1 MIDYDG
7 SGVALLIVEKT
18 IVFISIFILMYVGN
32 KRNWKWYRL
41 SETLDKKTYLT
52 RWKWLT
58 LGCFLVFMLNK
69 NIENAFLYITLC
81 LATAVPVYSIMLATI
96 SRRTLVLK
104 YGELIQAIT
113 VLLLLVVPPLYEM
126 VLWIIYVGLYFL
138 PENKENTI
146 PA

>member
-7 SGVALLIVEKT
+7 SGVALLIVGKT
-18 IVFISIFILMYVGN
+18 IVFISMFILMYVGN

-41 SETLDKKTYLT
+41 SKTLDKKTYLT

-58 LGCFLVFMLNK
+58 LGCFLVFILNE
-69 NIENAFLYITLC
+69 NLENAFLYITLC
-81 LATAVPVYSIMLATI
+81 VATAVPIYAIMLAKI

>member
-52 RWKWLT
+52 RWK
-58 LGCFLVFMLNK
+58 
-69 NIENAFLYITLC
+69 
-81 LATAVPVYSIMLATI
+81 
-96 SRRTLVLK
+96 
-104 YGELIQAIT
+104 
-113 VLLLLVVPPLYEM
+113 
-126 VLWIIYVGLYFL
+126 
-138 PENKENTI
+138 
-146 PA
+146 

>member
-1 MIDYDG
+1 
-7 SGVALLIVEKT
+7 
-18 IVFISIFILMYVGN
+18 MYVGN
-32 KRNWKWYRL
+32 KRNWEWYRL

-52 RWKWLT
+52 RWKWLM
-58 LGCFLVFMLNK
+58 LGCFLVFMINK

-96 SRRTLVLK
+96 SRRILVLK

>member
-41 SETLDKKTYLT
+41 SETLDTKTYIT
-52 RWKWLT
+52 RWKWLM
-58 LGCFLVFMLNK
+58 LGCFLVFMINK

-113 VLLLLVVPPLYEM
+113 VLLLLVVPSLYEM